1 METNDDLGGACALDR
16 KIDSLASERHNHSN
30 NREVNREGQTDIYIW
45 KKREKAKKKL
55 GESANSKSQVHFVH
69 TF

>member
-30 NREVNREGQTDIYIW
+30 NREVNRGGQTEIYVE
-45 KKREKAKKKL
+45 KRERAKKKL
-55 GESANSKSQVHFVH
+55 GESAN
-69 TF
+69 

>member
-30 NREVNREGQTDIYIW
+30 NREVNREGQTEIYVE
-45 KKREKAKKKL
+45 KREK
-55 GESANSKSQVHFVH
+55 GQRRN
-69 TF
+69 

>member
-30 NREVNREGQTDIYIW
+30 NREVNREGQTEIYVE
-45 KKREKAKKKL
+45 KERKAKKKL
-55 GESANSKSQVHFVH
+55 GE
-69 TF
+69 